1 MKPFTKI
8 ALLGCVAVLI
18 TSISIWWSGHS
29 SDESATASPAIPTA
43 LQWSVGTLQQYNVR
57 VDSTMQMSDAEN
69 IRVLMS
75 GILDMQ
81 TLEAN
86 AEAALVGLRLSS
98 AELHISGQ
106 TVAETNRALM
116 VPFRVRFYA
125 NGMPDSFEFAAT
137 VSAENRLI
145 LENLVRAFQVSMQG
159 GENWT
164 VRESNASGTY
174 EAAYQRTSPSLIE
187 KSKGSFAGH
196 PSAAIYQGA
205 EVASYET
212 IRTDVARDWL
222 VAMTVNETVRTL
234 GVGGPA
240 LEITNQATLELL
252 PSMQISSSTEIWD
265 FVAGAAPAAPAENV
279 PDLSPEEARQQIIA
293 SVSSLNESV
302 QGRSAEIHQLR
313 DLLRV
318 DEAMPSLLLDL
329 LQTED
334 LTDRTRA
341 DLYLAFELA
350 GTDPAQAA
358 LASVISNPA
367 WTQRDSM
374 RAIVALAGVK
384 SPSPDTIAA
393 LWAATMYASSSRDD
407 VQMASAATYALGSIG
422 KAMKAAG
429 HPEYS
434 SLSAGL
440 LNGAIGGVDEKQ
452 RAAFV
457 HAIGNTRDASVA
469 PDIVMH
475 LDDAAAEVRRAAAL
489 SLGVL
494 DANLAAGELLSR
506 FNKEP
511 SSEVRGA
518 MAEAMVN
525 WTEPTEKSMDMFQS
539 GVRAESDE
547 NTRYNMAR
555 FLSKNLAEFP
565 GNRDVLQELL
575 RTEQSK
581 RIRQSVA
588 EALYQSDK

>member
-1 MKPFTKI
+1 MKPVAKI
-8 ALLGCVAVLI
+8 ALLGCTAVLI
-18 TSISIWWSGHS
+18 TTISIWWSGYS
-29 SDESATASPAIPTA
+29 SDESATELPIIPSA
-43 LQWSVGTLQQYNVR
+43 LQWRVGTSQQYDVR
-57 VDSTMQMSDAEN
+57 VDSTMQMSDAED

-81 TLEAN
+81 TLEVN
-86 AEAALVGLRLSS
+86 AETALVGLRLSS
-98 AELHISGQ
+98 AELDISHQ
-106 TVAETNRALM
+106 TVAETNRALST
-116 VPFRVRFYA
+116 PFRVRFLA
-125 NGMPDSFEFAAT
+125 SGMPDSFEFAAT

-145 LENLVRAFQVSMQG
+145 LENLVRTFQVSMQG
-159 GENWT
+159 EENWS
-164 VRESNASGTY
+164 VQEANASGTY
-174 EAAYQRTSPSLIE
+174 EALYQRTSPSLIE

-196 PSAAIYQGA
+196 PSATIYQGA
-205 EVASYET
+205 EVASNET
-212 IRTDVARDWL
+212 IRTDVERDWL
-222 VAMTVNETVRTL
+222 AAMTVNETVRTR

-240 LEITNQATLELL
+240 LEINNQATLELM
-252 PSMQISSSTEIWD
+252 PSVQISAGTETWD
-265 FVAGAAPAAPAENV
+265 FVAAVEPAAPAEKV
-279 PDLSPEEARQQIIA
+279 PELSPEEARQQIIA
-293 SVSSLNESV
+293 NVSSLNESV
-302 QGRSAEIHQLR
+302 QGRSAEIHRLR

-318 DEAMPSLLLDL
+318 DEAMPSVLLDL
-329 LQTED
+329 LQAED

-350 GTDPAQAA
+350 GTDQAQVA

-367 WTQRDSM
+367 WSQRDSM

-407 VQMASAATYALGSIG
+407 VQMASASTYALGSIG

-457 HAIGNTRDASVA
+457 HAIGNTRDASMA

-475 LDDAAAEVRRAAAL
+475 LDDAAPEVRRAAAL

-494 DANLAAGELLSR
+494 DANHAAGELLSR

-511 SSEVRGA
+511 SSQVRGA

-525 WTEPTEKSMDMFQS
+525 WTEPTDKSMDMFRS

-565 GNRDVLQELL
+565 ENRSALQELL

-588 EALYQSDK
+588 EALYKSAK